1 MLAQQHAIMIVLECE
16 SSFAFFFW
24 LWLFQNV
31 LGVDGGIQST
41 VERIAVEN
49 PDLLINFRPS
59 SAIFAH
65 RCPYESAAELGPIV
79 RCTTAKRCCAV
90 CKHVH
95 FCNVCLQ
102 TSAFSNIQHRDRCL
116 GRQPFCLKCFVLE
129 NEIAP
134 DINLFCRPMPVSGIE
149 VTFARG
155 PHPSK

>member
-1 MLAQQHAIMIVLECE
+1 MIVLECE

-102 TSAFSNIQHRDRCL
+102 TCAFSNIQHRDRCL
-116 GRQPFCLKCFVLE
+116 GRQPFCSTLG
-129 NEIAP
+129 NEMKSLSA
-134 DINLFCRPMPVSGIE
+134 INLFCRPVGLAGSIIHRNSFM
-149 VTFARG
+149 TFVRG